1 MTSRSAGRSSSA
13 IAARAYWRLFRR
25 RWRAFKLTAL
35 GAFIRYL
42 PSESQRVF
50 ALTLVAG
57 ALCGLAAVAFHLAI
71 TWFETRLMGA
81 ALESPNMVVLGILT
95 PAAGGIVCGL
105 LLAYVAPGARGSGI
119 PQVKIAYAI
128 KGGQMPLREAIAKF
142 GISALQ
148 IGSGSGRLD
157 AKVRRSTFA
166 PVLRAARTGVR
177 PVAKEFETAAAG
189 RCRGRHCGCL

>member
-128 KGGQMPLREAIAKF
+128 KGGQMPLRDAIAKF
-142 GISALQ
+142 GIERSADRL
-148 IGSGSGRLD
+148 GRV
-157 AKVRRSTFA
+157 AWTRRSDG
-166 PVLRAARTGVR
+166 PHLLRCRERARTDVR

-189 RCRGRHCGCL
+189 GCRGRHCGCL